1 MASSSVVITGTS
13 TGIGR
18 ATALELDRAGFTVFA
33 GVRREED
40 GAALRREGSERLHPM
55 LLDVTDVAS
64 IEYAEKTVSAQVGE
78 AGLAGLVNNA
88 GIGVDGPIEFMPAE
102 DISRQFEVNVF
113 GPVAVARAFLPL
125 LRTSRGRI
133 VNVSSVAGR
142 MSSPLIGV
150 YCASKFALEA
160 ISDALRMELSN
171 AGIRVVIVEPGF
183 VETAM
188 LDKGKSELDRVIEA
202 LPPRGRELYEAPL
215 RTFEKSVESF
225 RKRAC
230 NAEDVART
238 IHRALITPRPRAR
251 YAVGTDARVLLL
263 MRRWLP
269 SRANDWIGRRLTGL

>member
-1 MASSSVVITGTS
+1 M
-13 TGIGR
+13 
-18 ATALELDRAGFTVFA
+18 
-33 GVRREED
+33 
-40 GAALRREGSERLHPM
+40 
-55 LLDVTDVAS
+55 AS

-88 GIGVDGPIEFMPAE
+88 GIGVDGPIEFMPTE
-102 DISRQFEVNVF
+102 DMSRQFEVNVF
-113 GPVAVARAFLPL
+113 GPVAVVRAFLPL

-150 YCASKFALEA
+150 YFASKFALEA
-160 ISDALRMELSN
+160 
-171 AGIRVVIVEPGF
+171 
-183 VETAM
+183 
-188 LDKGKSELDRVIEA
+188 
-202 LPPRGRELYEAPL
+202 LPLRGRELYEVPL

-225 RKRAC
+225 RKHAC

-251 YAVGTDARVLLL
+251 YVVGTDARVLLL

-269 SRANDWIGRRLTGL
+269 GRANDWIGRRLTGL